1 MLPPVALRTELSL
14 RLPNS
19 PGALGRVC
27 RILGDERINVVAFTV
42 ERGGTLRM
50 VVDNPL
56 RAAGALAAREYAV
69 EQENVLFLELP
80 NGPGALERVAG
91 LLAAADVNV
100 EYAYAAACEGQ
111 PRAAVVLGVE
121 APERAAAA
129 AGV

>member
-1 MLPPVALRTELSL
+1 MAIRTELSL

-27 RILGDERINVVAFTV
+27 RVLGEERVNVFALTV

-56 RAAGALAAREYAV
+56 HAAGALADREYAV
-69 EQENVLFLELP
+69 EERNVLFLSLP
-80 NGPGALERVAG
+80 NAPGALGHAAG

-100 EYAYAAACEGQ
+100 EYAYASAPEGRSQ
-111 PRAAVVLGVE
+111 AAVVIGVE
-121 APERAAAA
+121 DAERAAAA
-129 AGV
+129 AGF

>member
-1 MLPPVALRTELSL
+1 MAMRTELSL

-27 RILGDERINVVAFTV
+27 RILGDQRVNVVALTV

-56 RAAGALAAREYAV
+56 RAAGALAEREYTV
-69 EQENVLFLELP
+69 EQRNVLFLSLP
-80 NGPGALERVAG
+80 NGPGALGNAAG

-100 EYAYAAACEGQ
+100 EYAYASAVEGQ
-111 PRAAVVLGVE
+111 PRATIVIGVE
-121 APERAAAA
+121 DVERAATA
-129 AGV
+129 AGC

>member
-1 MLPPVALRTELSL
+1 MAIRTELSL

-27 RILGDERINVVAFTV
+27 GILGDQRVNVFALTV

-56 RAAGALAAREYAV
+56 RAAGALA
-69 EQENVLFLELP
+69 EQEYTVEERDVLLLALP
-80 NGPGALERVAG
+80 NGPGALGQAAR

-100 EYAYAAACEGQ
+100 EYAYASALEGQ
-111 PRAAVVLGVE
+111 PLATVVIGVE
-121 APERAAAA
+121 DAERAATVSG
-129 AGV
+129 AGS

>member
-1 MLPPVALRTELSL
+1 MAIRTELSL

-27 RILGDERINVVAFTV
+27 RILGDERVNVLALTV

-56 RAAGALAAREYAV
+56 RAAGALAEREHAV
-69 EQENVLFLELP
+69 EERSVLLLALP
-80 NGPGALERVAG
+80 NRPGALGHAAG

-100 EYAYAAACEGQ
+100 EYAYASALEDRSQATI
-111 PRAAVVLGVE
+111 VIGVE
-121 APERAAAA
+121 DVERASSAT
-129 AGV
+129 GM

>member
-1 MLPPVALRTELSL
+1 MAMRTELSL

-27 RILGDERINVVAFTV
+27 RILGDQRVNVVALTV

-56 RAAGALAAREYAV
+56 RAAGALAEREYTV
-69 EQENVLFLELP
+69 EQRNVLFLSLP
-80 NGPGALERVAG
+80 NGPGALGNAAG

-100 EYAYAAACEGQ
+100 EYAYASAVEGQ
-111 PRAAVVLGVE
+111 PRATIVIGVE
-121 APERAAAA
+121 DAERAATA
-129 AGV
+129 AGC

>member
-1 MLPPVALRTELSL
+1 MAIRTELSL

-27 RILGDERINVVAFTV
+27 RILGDQRVNVVALTV

-56 RAAGALAAREYAV
+56 RAAGALAEREYTV
-69 EQENVLFLELP
+69 EERNVLFLSLP
-80 NGPGALERVAG
+80 NGPGALGHAAE

-100 EYAYAAACEGQ
+100 EYAYASALEGRSQ
-111 PRAAVVLGVE
+111 ATIVIGVE
-121 APERAAAA
+121 DVERASSAT
-129 AGV
+129 GI

>member
-1 MLPPVALRTELSL
+1 MAIRTELSV

-27 RILGDERINVVAFTV
+27 RILGDERVNVFALTV

-56 RAAGALAAREYAV
+56 RAAGALADREYTV
-69 EQENVLFLELP
+69 EERNVLFLSLP
-80 NGPGALERVAG
+80 NAPGALGHAAG

-100 EYAYAAACEGQ
+100 EYAYASALESRS
-111 PRAAVVLGVE
+111 RAAVVIGVE
-121 APERAAAA
+121 DAERAATAS
-129 AGV
+129 GF

>member
-1 MLPPVALRTELSL
+1 MAMRTELSL

-27 RILGDERINVVAFTV
+27 RILGDQRVNVVALTV

-56 RAAGALAAREYAV
+56 RAAVALAEREYTV
-69 EQENVLFLELP
+69 EQRNVLFLSLP
-80 NGPGALERVAG
+80 NGPGALGKAAG

-100 EYAYAAACEGQ
+100 EYAYASAVEGQ
-111 PRAAVVLGVE
+111 PRATIVIGVE
-121 APERAAAA
+121 DAERAATA
-129 AGV
+129 AGC

>member
-1 MLPPVALRTELSL
+1 MAMRTELSL

-27 RILGDERINVVAFTV
+27 RILGDQRVNVVALTV

-56 RAAGALAAREYAV
+56 RAAGALAEREYTV
-69 EQENVLFLELP
+69 EQRSVLFLSLP
-80 NGPGALERVAG
+80 NGPGALGNAAG

-100 EYAYAAACEGQ
+100 EYAYASAVEGQ
-111 PRAAVVLGVE
+111 PRATIVIGVE
-121 APERAAAA
+121 DAERAATA
-129 AGV
+129 AGC

>member
-1 MLPPVALRTELSL
+1 MAIRTELSL

-27 RILGDERINVVAFTV
+27 RILGEHRVNVFALTV

-56 RAAGALAAREYAV
+56 HAAGALADREYAV
-69 EQENVLFLELP
+69 EERNVLFLSLP
-80 NGPGALERVAG
+80 NAPGALGHAAG

-100 EYAYAAACEGQ
+100 EYAYASAPEGRS
-111 PRAAVVLGVE
+111 RAAVVIGVE
-121 APERAAAA
+121 DAERAAAA
-129 AGV
+129 AGF

>member
-1 MLPPVALRTELSL
+1 MAIRTELSL

-27 RILGDERINVVAFTV
+27 RVLGDQRVNVVALTV

-56 RAAGALAAREYAV
+56 RAAGALAEREYAV
-69 EQENVLFLELP
+69 EERNVLFLSLP
-80 NGPGALERVAG
+80 NGPGALGHAAE

-100 EYAYAAACEGQ
+100 EYAYASVVEGQ
-111 PRAAVVLGVE
+111 SRATIVIGVE
-121 APERAAAA
+121 DAERAAAA
-129 AGV
+129 AGF